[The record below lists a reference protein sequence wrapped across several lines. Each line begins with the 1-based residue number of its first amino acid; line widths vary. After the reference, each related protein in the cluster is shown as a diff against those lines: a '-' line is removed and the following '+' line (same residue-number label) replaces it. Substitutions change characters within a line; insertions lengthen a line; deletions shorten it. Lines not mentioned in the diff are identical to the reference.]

1 MMCLTY
7 WNSFIFALKMNVDME
22 RIWEIVEIGEIRV
35 CLQIAITLRQIILGH
50 LHERAVK
57 MMPNAKSQ
65 ENFSIFWPLHLENI
79 WSIKGKKNKEK
90 KLRNYLEEKS
100 FSGEE

>member
-1 MMCLTY
+1 
-7 WNSFIFALKMNVDME
+7 MNVDME

-65 ENFSIFWPLHLENI
+65 EIFSIFWPLHLENI
-79 WSIKGKKNKEK
+79 WSIKGKKNEEK